1 MDRACNTQGGNKETT
16 ENFGYKTL
24 MEKIIWWYLD
34 REIKTLLK
42 WTLAN

>member
-24 MEKIIWWYLD
+24 MEKISYDIQI
-34 REIKTLLK
+34 EK
-42 WTLAN
+42 